1 MAEEEQVFSS
11 KVKYDGIFTFKDFYK
26 FCYQW
31 LTEETNLSDFE
42 EGKYA
47 EKLAGETKDI
57 DVEWTGQRKLSDYFK
72 EKIKVAITIKRLSQ
86 ARKKVGGAE
95 VDTNKGSVEIKVKG
109 ILVKD
114 YQGKF
119 EMTGF
124 RKFLRATYEKYVIP
138 STVKALQGKVASDC
152 DEFLGQAKAF
162 LDIEGR
168 S

>member
-11 KVKYDGIFTFKDFYK
+11 KIKYDGIFTFKDFYK

-72 EKIKVAITIKRLSQ
+72 EKIKVTMSIKRLSQ
-86 ARKKVGGAE
+86 VRKKVGGAE
-95 VDTNKGSVEIKVKG
+95 IDTNKGSVEIKVKG